1 MAKLQKTSLQLP
13 PAILSKM
20 DRWPGLTRSEALR
33 LTIERGQYLSCLNLE
48 RVVEIVEE
56 YAPILR
62 DALEDL
68 GYSDYRLVARSL
80 PQIVAGFF
88 CEVLGEHSISRP
100 WRSELHDHE
109 LIPSELVKKLEP
121 LNTVE
126 RIAILDC
133 IVAER
138 HRKADSVGV
147 LPGGTS

>member
-1 MAKLQKTSLQLP
+1 
-13 PAILSKM
+13 
-20 DRWPGLTRSEALR
+20 
-33 LTIERGQYLSCLNLE
+33 
-48 RVVEIVEE
+48 VVEIVEE